1 MNKPLTGIANG
12 DYMQPFSLTLK
23 NCRCFTDEHPLQLE
37 IASGFT
43 AFVGPNNS
51 GKSSALRVFYEF
63 RHCWAPLRDHVGDLI
78 NRGEA
83 GVGGGVIHDPDEIFS
98 NLNLRDMHLTLE
110 FPVPP
115 EDGFQYLSRVVVTFP
130 RKQWGIFRVRFFAT
144 SGGQEREI
152 PHGGINGM
160 TERGISLQSIG
171 EVDLVSY
178 REVMTAFCDAM
189 YIGAFRN
196 AINQGA
202 GQYYDIHVGTGF
214 VSLWNSWKVGAAKSN
229 MDRVLA
235 ITEVI
240 RDLFD
245 FDHLEINASAND
257 QNLVVV
263 VNRRS
268 YFLNELGSGLAQFII
283 VLGNVVIRKPSLI
296 LIDEPELNLHPS
308 LQQKFLFQLAS
319 YASEGTVFATHSLG
333 LARSTTSNIFSFQL
347 RDGASFVHRFEA
359 TPSFGEF
366 MGELSF
372 SSYRELGF
380 EKVLLVEGVTDAPV
394 YREFLR
400 KLKADHKVLV
410 IPLGGNQLAR
420 GDVEHELSE
429 LKRISEKVFALV
441 DSERPAEDQPPI
453 EPRLAFKRSCDN
465 VDIPVLLTDKRATE
479 NYLSERAI
487 KEVFGQDQ
495 RAFGPYETRKDVKPA
510 WKKEDNWQVAAVMTL
525 DELRATD
532 VGKYLE
538 DVVVA

>member
-1 MNKPLTGIANG
+1 
-12 DYMQPFSLTLK
+12 MQPFSLTLK
-23 NCRCFTDEHPLQLE
+23 NYRCFTDEHPLRID
-37 IASGFT
+37 IAQGFT
-43 AFVGPNNS
+43 SFVGPNNS
-51 GKSSALRVFYEF
+51 GKSSALRVFYEL
-63 RHCWAPLRDHVGDLI
+63 RHCWSPLKDQLP
-78 NRGEA
+78 NFLNSEEY
-83 GVGGGVIHDPDEIFS
+83 GVGGGVIHDPDEIFT
-98 NLNLRDMHLTLE
+98 NLNSRDMHLTME

-115 EDGFQYLSRVVVTFP
+115 EDGFQYLSKVEVTFP
-130 RKQWGIFRVRFFAT
+130 RQKWGIVRARFFAT
-144 SGGQEREI
+144 SDGDEREI
-152 PHGGINGM
+152 PREGFTGLID
-160 TERGISLQSIG
+160 RGVSLQGIG
-171 EVDLVSY
+171 DVDIGSY
-178 REVMTAFCDAM
+178 MGVMTALADAM

-240 RDLFD
+240 RNLFD
-245 FDHLEINASAND
+245 FDNLEINAHAND

-268 YFLNELGSGLAQFII
+268 YLLNELGSGLAQFII

-308 LQQKFLFQLAS
+308 LQQKFLLQLAS

-347 RDGASFVHRFEA
+347 RGGASSVHRFEA

-366 MGELSF
+366 MGELGF

-429 LKRISEKVFALV
+429 LKRLSEKVFALV
-441 DSERPAEDQPPI
+441 DSERPAEGQPPI
-453 EPRLAFKRSCDN
+453 EPRIAFKLACDN
-465 VDIPVLLTDKRATE
+465 VQIPVLLTEKRATE

-487 KEVFGQDQ
+487 KEVFGQEQ
-495 RAFGPYETRKDVKPA
+495 RAFRPYETRKDVKPA
-510 WKKEDNWQVAAVMTL
+510 WKKEDNWQVAAAMTL

-532 VGKYLE
+532 VGRYLE
-538 DVVVA
+538 DIVVT